1 MIRPAREMSFVPMET
16 PAAAAKLRTI
26 GSNET
31 DAIWG
36 ASSTFVKIISDV
48 VLSAINLASFLLCGC
63 FRGSTDVCPM
73 AELVTN
79 NYV

>member
-1 MIRPAREMSFVPMET
+1 MIRPAREMSFVPIET

-36 ASSTFVKIISDV
+36 ASSTFVKIISGV

-63 FRGSTDVCPM
+63 FRGSTDDCPI
-73 AELVTN
+73 AELVKKP
-79 NYV
+79 